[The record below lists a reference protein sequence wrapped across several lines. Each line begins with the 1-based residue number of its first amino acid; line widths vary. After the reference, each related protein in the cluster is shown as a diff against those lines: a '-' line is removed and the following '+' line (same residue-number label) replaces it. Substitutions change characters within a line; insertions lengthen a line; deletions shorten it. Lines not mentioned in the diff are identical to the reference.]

1 MTRRVNVMR
10 TSRVLVLLAALA
22 AVSAGQP
29 AESPDDLIRLGN
41 DAFDRGD
48 YDAADRFYAA
58 AAEHT
63 PDPGLVAFNR
73 ATAAVRRGNTLD
85 AEANYIRALDD
96 RDIPPARR
104 ARALYNRGVCLMLRG
119 QSSAAMLRSAIA
131 CFEQAADADGA
142 DAALA
147 ADARHNLELAK
158 LLWDRARAKEHTPQR
173 PNDLPPDVPEP
184 PPPRGQQD
192 PGNDPG
198 ANDVGPNGPTGGRVE
213 PIAGAGPKGSN
224 PRETQQK
231 APGAGNLPVRL
242 DPDQADSL
250 STDDAKS
257 LLRQQVE
264 RMKKAR
270 HDNARLTAG
279 PERPHVRDW

>member
-1 MTRRVNVMR
+1 MR
-10 TSRVLVLLAALA
+10 ASRVLVLLAALA
-22 AVSAGQP
+22 AVSAGPP
-29 AESPDDLIRLGN
+29 ADSPNDLIRLGN

-58 AAEHT
+58 AAERT

-73 ATAAVRRGNTLD
+73 AAAAVRRGNTVE
-85 AEANYIRALDD
+85 AAANYARALDD
-96 RDIPPARR
+96 RDAAPTRR
-104 ARALYNRGVCLMLRG
+104 ARSLYNSGVCLLHLARHTEEFG
-119 QSSAAMLRSAIA
+119 FAIEQFERAA
-131 CFEQAADADGA
+131 EHPGA
-142 DAALA
+142 DAGLA

-158 LLWDRARAKEHTPQR
+158 LLWDRARERERSKQR
-173 PNDLPPDVPEP
+173 PNDIRPEP
-184 PPPRGQQD
+184 PELPPPRGQQD

-198 ANDVGPNGPTGGRVE
+198 ANDVGPNGPTGGRAE

-250 STDDAKS
+250 SSDDAKS

-279 PERPHVRDW
+279 PERPNVRDW